1 MKHKSIGFFMVG
13 LLLAVVL
20 VGCGDSASEPES
32 KVAETT
38 DVESSVAEQT
48 TNEQSGDTTSSVHS
62 IADSSDAYFDE
73 EGNMISQGETEEE
86 PAAQQQI
93 TFLETVIADEGR
105 TTERP
110 LFTPVALKVGQKIAS
125 PTLPGGL
132 TVLFAEVLEDSRCPI
147 GSDCP
152 VPGKMVIRTELA
164 SNVTPLGEL
173 VMTIE
178 EGQDGPTV
186 KKVSKYSAVFI
197 SLEPHP
203 VEGETIDPSEY
214 VAVIAVIK

>member
-1 MKHKSIGFFMVG
+1 MKQKSISIFIVSAILVF
-13 LLLAVVL
+13 VL
-20 VGCGDSASEPES
+20 IACGDSASEGTVVETNDAEANITEQAVNETAEES
-32 KVAETT
+32 
-38 DVESSVAEQT
+38 
-48 TNEQSGDTTSSVHS
+48 TSSVHS
-62 IADSSDAYFDE
+62 IADSSEAYFDE
-73 EGNMISQGETEEE
+73 EGNMISQDEADEE
-86 PAAQQQI
+86 PETQPQI
-93 TFLETVIADEGR
+93 EFLDIVIADEGR

-132 TVLFAEVLEDSRCPI
+132 TVLFAEVLEDSRCPT
-147 GSDCP
+147 GSECP
-152 VPGKMVIRTELA
+152 AAGKVVIRTELA

-173 VMTIE
+173 VLTIE
-178 EGQDGPTV
+178 DGQEGPTI
-186 KKVSKYSAVFI
+186 KKVSRYSAVFI

>member
-1 MKHKSIGFFMVG
+1 MKQKSISIFIVSAILVF
-13 LLLAVVL
+13 VL
-20 VGCGDSASEPES
+20 IACGDSASEGTVVETNDAEANITEQAVNETAEES
-32 KVAETT
+32 
-38 DVESSVAEQT
+38 
-48 TNEQSGDTTSSVHS
+48 TSSVHS
-62 IADSSDAYFDE
+62 IADSSEAYFDE
-73 EGNMISQGETEEE
+73 EGNMISQDEADEE
-86 PAAQQQI
+86 PETQPQI
-93 TFLETVIADEGR
+93 EFLDIVIADEGR

-147 GSDCP
+147 GSECP
-152 VPGKMVIRTELA
+152 AAGKVVIRTELA

-173 VMTIE
+173 VLTIE
-178 EGQDGPTV
+178 DGQEGPTI
-186 KKVSKYSAVFI
+186 KKVSRYSAVFI